1 MAASSR
7 NLWYWA
13 WLVQMTIPKRGRA
26 DAAGA
31 QIWRNLV
38 LVQARSA
45 DEALAKAEAIGR
57 SAAGDADGA
66 LVLDGEPAKVV
77 FVGIADA
84 GLVDF
89 RLSDG
94 VEVMFQME
102 QDSPRRARSL
112 ARARPSLLRQLRH
125 EAAQLKASVAPA
137 GHSRHRPDRAPS
149 RPLRAAR
156 A

>member
-13 WLVQMTIPKRGRA
+13 WLVQMTIPKRGRPA
-26 DAAGA
+26 SAAHV
-31 QIWRNLV
+31 WRNLV

-45 DEALAKAEAIGR
+45 EEALSKAEALGH
-57 SAAGDADGA
+57 SASGDAGGA
-66 LVLDGEPAKVV
+66 LVLNGKPAEAV

-89 RLSDG
+89 RLTDG

-102 QDSPRRARSL
+102 QSTPRQARSL
-112 ARARPSLLRQLRH
+112 ARTRPSLRARLEH
-125 EAAQLKASVAPA
+125 EAAELRASAA
-137 GHSRHRPDRAPS
+137 LAARFHRPRGNGAS
-149 RPLRAAR
+149 RPARAAK

>member
-1 MAASSR
+1 MVASSR

-13 WLVQMTIPKRGRA
+13 WLVQMTVPKRGG
-26 DAAGA
+26 GA
-31 QIWRNLV
+31 NAQVWRNLV
-38 LVQARSA
+38 LVQAQSA
-45 DEALAKAEAIGR
+45 EEALTKAEALGR

-66 LVLDGEPAKVV
+66 LVLNGQPAKAV

-89 RLSDG
+89 RLADG

-102 QDSPRRARSL
+102 QNTSRRARSL
-112 ARARPSLLRQLRH
+112 ARARPKLV
-125 EAAQLKASVAPA
+125 AQLKHEAELFKASTAPA
-137 GHSRHRPDRAPS
+137 GHSRRQPDRAPS